1 MALEFPERQM
11 ARAPVASDPR
21 ACADGDVARRTDL
34 RSSFTVEYRWERHG
48 AFVVLPLFL
57 SLAGIAL
64 LSVSGYLGGRLVHDE
79 GIAVGRHKRRTSMP
93 SCTLRFSA
101 TESGFVPVPEGEGL
115 RERET
120 LRIEIDGEVIA
131 IARIDNLLFAFQEFC
146 THRFGPLSEG
156 CLDACYVECPWH
168 NSRFDVRT
176 GKVVQGPAKVD
187 LKTFNVEIRS
197 DRVGILLDKGP

>member
-120 LRIEIDGEVIA
+120 FRIEIHGATIPTA
-131 IARIDNLLFAFQEFC
+131 STHNHLLPSHQYC
-146 THRFGPLSEG
+146 
-156 CLDACYVECPWH
+156 
-168 NSRFDVRT
+168 
-176 GKVVQGPAKVD
+176 
-187 LKTFNVEIRS
+187 
-197 DRVGILLDKGP
+197 